1 MVPFNSAS
9 RFPSASMPLPF
20 FMKFLSVS
28 SLTAIPASMP
38 IRGSSPVTSST
49 LPVAFISRAFPVTEK
64 RFNSRVTGE
73 VLSPFIE
80 ASRAMILLVLNFLCP
95 ISESGMLTVADKE
108 GIVPLPA
115 EYQPSQEAVRVM
127 VASVCISPASFQMV
141 LLTYFSTSLI
151 LHLSTYASP
160 LIYRLSVPA
169 NLMSARAFTGIPAT
183 SALNFLRVMPRTVS
197 FGNSSPELNLTGTLS
212 LPYDFVARNVVA
224 SAPAYI
230 LPFDIPILNL
240 SRARAT
246 VSDGNLPATNMLSTF
261 RFIRLLSIPSLLI
274 LPLNCMR
281 LMLRMMSVV
290 SGTLL

>member
-1 MVPFNSAS
+1 
-9 RFPSASMPLPF
+9 
-20 FMKFLSVS
+20 
-28 SLTAIPASMP
+28 
-38 IRGSSPVTSST
+38 
-49 LPVAFISRAFPVTEK
+49 
-64 RFNSRVTGE
+64 
-73 VLSPFIE
+73 
-80 ASRAMILLVLNFLCP
+80 
-95 ISESGMLTVADKE
+95 MLTVADKE

-127 VASVCISPASFQMV
+127 VASVWISPASFQMV